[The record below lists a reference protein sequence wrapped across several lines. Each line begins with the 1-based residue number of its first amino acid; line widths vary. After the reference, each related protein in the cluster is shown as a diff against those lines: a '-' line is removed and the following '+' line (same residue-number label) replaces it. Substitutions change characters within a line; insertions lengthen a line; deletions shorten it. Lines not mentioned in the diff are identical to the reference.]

1 MLKLLVVAKEKH
13 LGPLYC
19 GLTRNHVIGCD
30 IDTSEEV
37 VLSHF
42 DSVNVERMRLVGYP
56 DWRTQGNR
64 VIGLLPWHE
73 RAMKE

>member
-1 MLKLLVVAKEKH
+1 M
-13 LGPLYC
+13 
-19 GLTRNHVIGCD
+19 
-30 IDTSEEV
+30 

-56 DWRTQGNR
+56 DWRTQRNR

-73 RAMKE
+73 RAMKKQVYSLSRQMVREHLRAPHTASSAVYGVYIDIDR